1 VLRFV
6 EAILA
11 STLDFAPSIVLAAL
25 GGVISERAGVV
36 SLGLEGMMRLGAFFA
51 AAATLATGSPWL
63 GLGAGMLA
71 AGAAAAVHAWLS
83 IRWRSDQVISGVALN
98 LVALAGV
105 TFLVESLYGR
115 TDTDPTPTIGK
126 LALPGLDGV
135 PILRALAGHAWL
147 CYIALLAPLA
157 MHGLLY
163 RTALGL
169 RIQAVGEKPQA
180 VATLGV
186 SVARLRYGCV
196 IAGGLLA
203 GLGGASLSVSTLDQ
217 FNNHMPAGQ
226 GFIALAAM
234 VFGKWTP
241 LGAFGAG
248 LFFAGANALRI
259 GLASSLPSAM
269 RTVPSGVMLALPY
282 FLTLLLLAGFVGRS
296 RAPAADGVPYDPEL
310 R

>member
-1 VLRFV
+1 MLELF

-11 STLDFAPSIVLAAL
+11 STLDFAPPIVLAAL
-25 GGVISERAGVV
+25 GGVISERAGIV

-51 AAATLATGSPWL
+51 AVATLATGNPWV
-63 GLGAGMLA
+63 GLGAGAL
-71 AGAAAAVHAWLS
+71 AGAAAALVHGWLS

-115 TDTDPTPTIGK
+115 TDTEPTATVGK
-126 LALPGLDGV
+126 LAIPTLSGIPLV
-135 PILRALAGHAWL
+135 RALFGHSWL
-147 CYIALLAPLA
+147 CYFALLAPLL
-157 MHGLLY
+157 MHALLY

-169 RIQAVGEKPQA
+169 RILAVGEKPQA
-180 VATLGV
+180 AATLGI
-186 SVARLRYGCV
+186 SVARVRTLCV
-196 IAGGLLA
+196 VSGGLLA

-234 VFGKWTP
+234 VFGRWTP
-241 LGAFGAG
+241 LGAFGAA
-248 LFFAGANALRI
+248 LFFAAANALRI
-259 GLASSLPSAM
+259 SLASSVPWVMNA
-269 RTVPSGVMLALPY
+269 VPSGMMLALPY
-282 FLTLLLLAGFVGRS
+282 VLTLLLLGGFVGRS
-296 RAPAADGVPYDPEL
+296 RPPAAVGVPYDPEL

>member
-1 VLRFV
+1 MLRFV
-6 EAILA
+6 EAIVGSA
-11 STLDFAPSIVLAAL
+11 LDFAPSVVLAAL
-25 GGVISERAGVV
+25 GGVLSERAGVV
-36 SLGLEGMMRLGAFFA
+36 NLGLEGMMRLGAFFA
-51 AAATLATGSPWL
+51 AAAALATGSPWL

-71 AGAAAAVHAWLS
+71 AGAAALVHGYLS

-98 LVALAGV
+98 VVALAGV

-115 TDTDPTPTIGK
+115 TDTEPTATIGK
-126 LALPGLDGV
+126 LAVESLAGV
-135 PILRALAGHAWL
+135 PLLRVVFGHSWL
-147 CYIALLAPLA
+147 CYLALLAPVL

-169 RIQAVGEKPQA
+169 RILAVGEKPEA
-180 VATLGV
+180 AAALGV

-196 IAGGLLA
+196 VGGGLLA

-226 GFIALAAM
+226 GFVALAAV

-241 LGAFGAG
+241 MGAFGAA
-248 LFFAGANALRI
+248 LFFAAANALRI
-259 GLASSLPSAM
+259 GLASSWPAATSA
-269 RTVPSGVMLALPY
+269 VPSGVMLALPY

-296 RAPAADGVPYDPEL
+296 RPPAADGVPYDPEV